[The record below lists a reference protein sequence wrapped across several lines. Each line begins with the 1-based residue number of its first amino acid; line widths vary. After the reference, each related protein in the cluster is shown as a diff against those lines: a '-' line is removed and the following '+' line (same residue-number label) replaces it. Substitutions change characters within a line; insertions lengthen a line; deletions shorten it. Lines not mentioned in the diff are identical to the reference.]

1 MILRD
6 FKELILSK
14 STNRQTIP
22 ASVDLP
28 HRVHTALKQ
37 IALKTIP
44 LRLIVNEPNGSS
56 ILRKIDEVTYIRIP
70 RIPNTEE
77 DSIDIDDVLLDACA
91 LYVIAGIEKEKA
103 GTYMGMFFGEIDANN
118 NRLIETALSEATN
131 ESAFN
136 NSSFRFA

>member
-1 MILRD
+1 MILKD

-22 ASVDLP
+22 VSVNLP

-37 IALKTIP
+37 IAFKTIP
-44 LRLIVNEPNGSS
+44 LRLIVDKPNGNS

>member
-22 ASVDLP
+22 ASVDLH

-44 LRLIVNEPNGSS
+44 LRLIVNEPNGNS

-136 NSSFRFA
+136 NSFFRFA